1 MTAREG
7 GSITGW
13 LGDLKEG
20 DQAAAQPLWEHYFS
34 KLVTVART
42 KVRRMPRRP
51 PSRRGRRGLE
61 RFQ

>member
-20 DQAAAQPLWEHYFS
+20 DQAAAA
-34 KLVTVART
+34 TVGALFFEVGDGGT
-42 KVRRMPRRP
+42 H
-51 PSRRGRRGLE
+51 
-61 RFQ
+61 QAAADA

>member
-13 LGDLKEG
+13 LGNLKEG

-42 KVRRMPRRP
+42 
-51 PSRRGRRGLE
+51 
-61 RFQ
+61 QAAAHA